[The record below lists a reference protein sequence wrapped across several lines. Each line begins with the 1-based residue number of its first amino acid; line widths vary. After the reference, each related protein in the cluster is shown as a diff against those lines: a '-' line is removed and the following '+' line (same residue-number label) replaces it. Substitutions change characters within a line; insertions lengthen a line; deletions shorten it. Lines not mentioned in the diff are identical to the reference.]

1 MLLLHNLT
9 LIENDNQS
17 TNNSY
22 GKSVIDM
29 ETEELHNYG
38 RGNNSGTE
46 RELQS
51 E

>member
-29 ETEELHNYG
+29 ETEELHN
-38 RGNNSGTE
+38 NSGIE